1 MRWFFVSAVVFSAC
15 SGPHAVVPDG
25 GDFGA
30 DAGLTAGGGG
40 AAAGGTAGGSSAGGS
55 AGGGSAGGSVFC
67 APRPTGAEVNSLTV
81 TTTPTD
87 YGMQGAL
94 AVQVRSDVANPRWPQ
109 EPITV
114 YRPADALQYPVIF
127 YSHAF
132 LGSDHTRIAPMLRR
146 LASAGFNVVF
156 VPYKGLSVTRTEQY
170 ATLWEGFRAAAT
182 QYGALFDLTRVGFMG
197 HSFGGG
203 ATPELARRAFAAP
216 TLNGLTQPWG
226 SSGRFLFIM
235 APWFSFPA
243 LESPT
248 ATNDDFRD
256 LPLDVKVV
264 VQVFADDDT
273 NDHLIARQ
281 DVWDKLPTGLERSWQ
296 VISSDQCG
304 ADLLLASHNIPP
316 GDVANAGD
324 NALDVWGITRHA
336 LALADYAVG
345 SKRDAAKEVAFGLTE
360 AGRSMGQ
367 WVGCGGRQVVPLTA
381 STSPVFTPCSGGA
394 AQPKQYTFDVSQ
406 HCRYSDRGAAGTP
419 PCR

>member
-1 MRWFFVSAVVFSAC
+1 
-15 SGPHAVVPDG
+15 
-25 GDFGA
+25 
-30 DAGLTAGGGG
+30 
-40 AAAGGTAGGSSAGGS
+40 
-55 AGGGSAGGSVFC
+55 
-67 APRPTGAEVNSLTV
+67 
-81 TTTPTD
+81 
-87 YGMQGAL
+87 MQGAL
-94 AVQVRSDVANPRWPQ
+94 AVQVRSDVANPRWSQ

-114 YRPADALQYPVIF
+114 YRPADALPYPVIF

-156 VPYKGLSVTRTEQY
+156 VPYKELSVTRTEQY

-182 QYGALFDLTRVGFMG
+182 QYGAQFDLTRVGFMG

-203 ATPELARRAFAAP
+203 ATPEMARRAFAAP
-216 TLNGLTQPWG
+216 TQNGLTQPWG

-235 APWFSFPA
+235 APWFSFPS
-243 LESPT
+243 LERPT
-248 ATNDDFRD
+248 APDDHYRD

-264 VQVFADDDT
+264 LQVFSDDDT
-273 NDHLIARQ
+273 NDHQIARQ

-316 GDVANAGD
+316 GNVANAGD

-345 SKRDAAKEVAFGLTE
+345 SKNQAAKDVAFGLTDS
-360 AGRSMGQ
+360 GRSMGQ
-367 WVGCGGRQVVPLTA
+367 WVACGGRPVAPLVA
-381 STSPVFTPCSGGA
+381 SPTPVFTSCSGGA
-394 AQPKQYTFDVSQ
+394 TTPQQYTFDVTQ
-406 HCRYSDRGAAGTP
+406 HCRYSDTGSMGTP